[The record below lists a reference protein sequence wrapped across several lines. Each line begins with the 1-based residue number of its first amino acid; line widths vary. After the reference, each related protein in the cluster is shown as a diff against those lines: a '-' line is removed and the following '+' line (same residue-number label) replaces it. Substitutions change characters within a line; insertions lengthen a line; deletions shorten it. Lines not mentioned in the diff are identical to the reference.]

1 VFVSRLSKS
10 NETKDRGWVQVQRRD
25 RAIVTA
31 CLSGDEA
38 AWTDLWRHYGPLVKA
53 TARRSGCCDDDVSEV
68 LQRTALVALQ
78 GLERLRQP
86 EKVAGWLVGI
96 ARFQVIE
103 LYRSRRPTTE
113 VVEGLLTTGEDT
125 EQALVRDQEVARL
138 YSALTG
144 LDTRC
149 RTIIT
154 RLELHDPPATYQE
167 VAEEVGLAPT
177 SIGPIRRRCLQRL
190 RKLYEVSHK

>member
-1 VFVSRLSKS
+1 MGVQPK
-10 NETKDRGWVQVQRRD
+10 TKDTEGLAWAQVRRRD
-25 RAIVTA
+25 RRLVTA
-31 CLSGDEA
+31 CLGGDGK
-38 AWTDLWRHYGPLVKA
+38 AWDDLWQLYGPLVKA

-86 EKVAGWLVGI
+86 EKLAGWLVGI

-103 LYRSRRPTTE
+103 LYRSRRPADG
-113 VVEGLLTTGEDT
+113 VVDGLLTTGEDT
-125 EQALVRDQEVARL
+125 ELALVREQEVARL
-138 YSALTG
+138 YSALTA
-144 LDTRC
+144 LDPRC

-154 RLELHDPPATYQE
+154 RLELDDPPVSYQE

-177 SIGPIRRRCLQRL
+177 SIGPIRRRCLKRL
-190 RKLYEVSHK
+190 RKIYEVSQK